1 MNKDLTQNRNQT
13 AATRPSN
20 LWNSD
25 IWFDNF
31 FAADL
36 PTISNEMRSFA
47 PAIDI
52 DETAD
57 EYLVCADLPGVKE
70 ENIKIDCAAN
80 QLTISAERKYDLVEG
95 RKENR
100 RERFYG
106 SYQRS
111 FTLPQG
117 VDSSKIMASYVEG
130 VLEIHI
136 PKGEAV
142 KSRRIQVGTNVK
154 KAEGKSA
161 QH

>member
-1 MNKDLTQNRNQT
+1 MNKGLTQNRNNTPT
-13 AATRPSN
+13 ARPNN
-20 LWNSD
+20 LWSND
-25 IWFDNF
+25 VWFDNF
-31 FAADL
+31 FTTDL
-36 PTISNEMRSFA
+36 PNLSNEMRSFA

-52 DETAD
+52 DETPD
-57 EYLVCADLPGVKE
+57 EYLVCADLPGIKE
-70 ENIKIDCAAN
+70 QDIKIDCSAN
-80 QLTISAERKYDLVEG
+80 QLTISAERKYDAVEG

-111 FTLPQG
+111 FSLPQG
-117 VDSSKIMASYVEG
+117 VDSSKIEASYVGG

-142 KSRRIQVGTNVK
+142 KSRRIQVGTTAK
-154 KAEGKSA
+154 KSDGKNA